1 MISGAISRVSEP
13 ARGREDD
20 LARPSQRGL
29 TMLREGRDYYAFAAD
44 EVRDGETADAFRTLA
59 ENPSHLIVVHD
70 CFSNRSSQRSNP
82 RRRTLEALTDLD
94 PFIPVLLIVRPQD
107 NLDYPSTLL
116 ADLVL
121 TEPVATSALLEGIEL
136 LLSETLLERSQRKSG
151 HIALFR

>member
-1 MISGAISRVSEP
+1 MKTKILIVTDNAAAQAS
-13 ARGREDD
+13 
-20 LARPSQRGL
+20 LAETLNAHGYETL
-29 TMLREGRDYYAFAAD
+29 HT
-44 EVRDGETADAFRTLA
+44 ETADAFRTLA

-107 NLDYPSTLL
+107 DLDYPSTLL